1 MGEKQRPEQAT
12 AAEVAALAA
21 VYGRLSDLLNAL
33 RDARTKIHQ
42 EALLAVVDA
51 QIERQLQTE
60 DQLRRAFV
68 DYAGR
73 PVQDPY

>member
-1 MGEKQRPEQAT
+1 MGEAQRRKQA

-21 VYGRLSDLLNAL
+21 VYGHLPDLLNAL

-60 DQLRRAFV
+60 EQLRRAFV
-68 DYAGR
+68 DCTGR